1 MPSPT
6 AFPPLLE
13 TLHLVPASA
22 EYDMMSPAKDMVVLI
37 ALGAILQLVG
47 LVGCVLPWL
56 AGPPFNFIG
65 LILLSIAKDGKP
77 FSPKF
82 LIIMGGLTAITLF
95 LDYAM
100 PLAGARR
107 FGASKRGFWGA
118 FIGML
123 AGAWAFPPF
132 GLILGAFAG
141 AVVGELTAGKDQSK
155 ALRAG
160 WGVFVGMMA
169 AMAVKLIVSGIM
181 TFYFVRALL

>member
-1 MPSPT
+1 MISG
-6 AFPPLLE
+6 
-13 TLHLVPASA
+13 A
-22 EYDMMSPAKDMVVLI
+22 EKMVALI
-37 ALGAILQLVG
+37 VLGALLQLVG

-65 LILLSIAKDGKP
+65 LILLSIAKGWKP
-77 FSPKF
+77 FSPTF
-82 LIIMGGLTAITLF
+82 LLIMGGLTVLTLF

-118 FIGML
+118 LIGML

-141 AVVGELTAGKDQSK
+141 AVAGELSAGKDQSG

-181 TFYFVRALL
+181 TFYFIRELL

>member
-1 MPSPT
+1 
-6 AFPPLLE
+6 
-13 TLHLVPASA
+13 
-22 EYDMMSPAKDMVVLI
+22 MMSPAKDMVVLI
-37 ALGAILQLVG
+37 VLGAFLQLVG
-47 LVGCVLPWL
+47 LVGCMLPWL

-65 LILLSIAKDGKP
+65 LILLSIAKDWKP

-82 LIIMGGLTAITLF
+82 LVIMGALTALTLV
-95 LDYAM
+95 LDYTM

-118 FIGML
+118 LIGM
-123 AGAWAFPPF
+123 
-132 GLILGAFAG
+132 LGAFAG
-141 AVVGELTAGKDQSK
+141 AVVGELSAGKDQAA

-181 TFYFVRALL
+181 TFYFIRVLL

>member
-1 MPSPT
+1 MM
-6 AFPPLLE
+6 FR
-13 TLHLVPASA
+13 A
-22 EYDMMSPAKDMVVLI
+22 ENMAALIVLGG
-37 ALGAILQLVG
+37 LLQLVG
-47 LVGCVLPWL
+47 LAGCVLPWV
-56 AGPPFNFIG
+56 AGPPLNFIG
-65 LILLSIAKDGKP
+65 LILLSIAKGWKP

-82 LIIMGGLTAITLF
+82 LIIMGGLTALTVF

-123 AGAWAFPPF
+123 LGAWAFPPF

-141 AVVGELTAGKDQSK
+141 AVVGELSAGKDQSS

-160 WGVFVGMMA
+160 WGVFVGTMA
-169 AMAVKLIVSGIM
+169 ALVVKLIVSGIM
-181 TFYFVRALL
+181 TFYFIRALL

>member
-1 MPSPT
+1 MIG
-6 AFPPLLE
+6 L
-13 TLHLVPASA
+13 A
-22 EYDMMSPAKDMVVLI
+22 ENMI
-37 ALGAILQLVG
+37 ALVILGALFQLVG
-47 LVGCVLPWL
+47 LIGCVLPWL
-56 AGPPFNFIG
+56 AGPPFNFVG
-65 LILLSIAKDGKP
+65 LILLSIAKGWKP
-77 FSPKF
+77 FSPTF
-82 LIIMGGLTAITLF
+82 LVIMGGLTALTLV

-123 AGAWAFPPF
+123 AGAFAFPPF

-141 AVVGELTAGKDQSK
+141 AVVGELSAGKEQSK

-181 TFYFVRALL
+181 TFYFIRARL

>member
-1 MPSPT
+1 MI
-6 AFPPLLE
+6 
-13 TLHLVPASA
+13 
-22 EYDMMSPAKDMVVLI
+22 VLI
-37 ALGAILQLVG
+37 VLGALLQLVG

-56 AGPPFNFIG
+56 AGPPFNFGG
-65 LILLSIAKDGKP
+65 LILLSIAKDWKP
-77 FSPKF
+77 FSPRF
-82 LIIMGGLTAITLF
+82 LIIMGALTAITLV

-123 AGAWAFPPF
+123 VGAFAFPPF
-132 GLILGAFAG
+132 GLILGAFIG
-141 AVVGELTAGKDQSK
+141 AVAGEFSAGKEQSS

-181 TFYFVRALL
+181 TFYFIRALV